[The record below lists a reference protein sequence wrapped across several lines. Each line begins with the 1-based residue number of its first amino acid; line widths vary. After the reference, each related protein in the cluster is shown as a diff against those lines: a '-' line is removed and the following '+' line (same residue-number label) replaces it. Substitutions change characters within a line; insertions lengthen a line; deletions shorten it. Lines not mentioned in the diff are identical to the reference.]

1 MEGGS
6 RRRGRLALWR
16 RGVEAKRDAGMVF
29 RAAKDG
35 RPLELGKR
43 LRLGKLAG
51 ALDRKGV
58 VTVDGHER
66 EVSSLEAARLG
77 GHDDCVS
84 VLEECVES
92 LKGKGGGGSA

>member
-1 MEGGS
+1 MGAAVRCTQVLQLEGN

-29 RAAKDG
+29 QAASEG

-51 ALDRKGV
+51 GLDI
-58 VTVDGHER
+58 
-66 EVSSLEAARLG
+66 LG
-77 GHDDCVS
+77 
-84 VLEECVES
+84 
-92 LKGKGGGGSA
+92 